1 MDWLTDWRC
10 WDLSKRFLLQG
21 SASTCYITV
30 LPSQHD
36 LNWVFSSTWSRCI
49 IFCLLHYIS
58 IGPKK
63 PAWSL
68 WIKGKQSKA
77 MNTFLPCLSLF
88 FHFFLPALATIGWLL
103 TWYTHSYPYRINRS
117 NLEDLLF
124 WAMCYIL
131 KRTCV
136 MKDYWW
142 GLTKAPHNIS
152 MFSRSHNHSQS
163 DGTAIRS
170 KFGFRMMPRIFDLT
184 RSNFI
189 NNTLRI
195 HRNSET
201 YKPLAANGFVSR
213 CSRKITENNA
223 KQLLC
228 VLVFSHR

>member
-1 MDWLTDWRC
+1 MFQLDRKSLHGHCGSRASKAKLWI
-10 WDLSKRFLLQG
+10 LSSL
-21 SASTCYITV
+21 AS
-30 LPSQHD
+30 L
-36 LNWVFSSTWSRCI
+36 FSST
-49 IFCLLHYIS
+49 
-58 IGPKK
+58 
-63 PAWSL
+63 
-68 WIKGKQSKA
+68 
-77 MNTFLPCLSLF
+77 
-88 FHFFLPALATIGWLL
+88 FFLPALATIGWLL

-152 MFSRSHNHSQS
+152 MFSRSHNHSQG

-184 RSNFI
+184 RSRFI

-201 YKPLAANGFVSR
+201 YKPLEANGFVSR